1 MAAKHPLTYPI
12 LYDFDASEIAAII
25 GGYINDEPRYLQPSG
40 FILRPDRTIAMLVQS
55 SGAIGRLVA
64 KDTIG
69 FIQHYKK
76 MGL

>member
-1 MAAKHPLTYPI
+1 MAAKHTLTYPI
-12 LYDFDASEIAAII
+12 LYDFDASEVEVII
-25 GGYINDEPRYLQPSG
+25 GGYTNEEPRYLQPSG

-69 FIQHYKK
+69 FIQYYKEQ
-76 MGL
+76 GL